1 MIEDYNKKDMKKA
14 PKVKKVTKKEF
25 ILPEGWTMFVKRGR
39 WCVRNPDGLLSKFAT
54 ENAAKKYIE
63 EIN

>member
-1 MIEDYNKKDMKKA
+1 
-14 PKVKKVTKKEF
+14 
-25 ILPEGWTMFVKRGR
+25 MFVKRGR